1 MEIHMRN
8 FRLSA
13 FALAAA
19 LLAAPALA
27 QEPNT
32 SVQAQVA
39 VEQATSNAAGWWTSL
54 GDPVLSTLIQQ
65 GLDANLDIEQAHARI
80 RRSHALLQSAKASS
94 GPSGSVGLQGRAA
107 QASEAEAPETPSA
120 QRRSDSV
127 QLGMEFSWEVDLF
140 GRLGAQSSAAAQR
153 VKAAEAQAQGV
164 RLAVSAEIAHAY
176 FSLIG
181 AREQLQ
187 LARAVAENRQRT
199 LNLVQVR
206 AHGGIAAPIDNV
218 RAQAEAEAALADI
231 PVHEAAARMATHRLA
246 VLTGMSPLGFELP
259 TSNTVQPSSVAV
271 PIPAAAAWLTQRP
284 DILAQ
289 EAELRARALD
299 VKAVRA
305 EFFPRL
311 SITGVLGFL
320 AGSVTGLGAASSV
333 SWLSAPSL
341 MAPLFDR
348 PRIEARLAVAKADQ
362 KEALAG
368 YRQRILLATE
378 EVENA
383 LAQYSAGQQQFNALQ
398 RRAQHAAQAERLA
411 RVRYEAGAAELL
423 ELLDA
428 QRSAQQSQSALAQ
441 TLMQQR
447 QNLVAV
453 FKGIGCGV
461 GSADAGMA
469 SSGA

>member
-1 MEIHMRN
+1 MHK
-8 FRLSA
+8 FRLSTL
-13 FALAAA
+13 ALAAA
-19 LLAAPALA
+19 MLAAPALA

-32 SVQAQVA
+32 SLQTQVA
-39 VEQATSNAAGWWTSL
+39 VERAAPSTAGWWTSL
-54 GDPVLSTLIQQ
+54 GDPALSTLIQQ

-80 RRSHALLQSAKASS
+80 RRSHALLQGAKASA
-94 GPSGSVGLQGRAA
+94 GPSGSFGLQGRAA
-107 QASEAEAPETPSA
+107 QASEAEAPGTSSA
-120 QRRSDSV
+120 RRRGDHV

-181 AREQLQ
+181 SREQLQ
-187 LARAVAENRQRT
+187 LARAVAENRDRT
-199 LNLVQVR
+199 LKLVQVR
-206 AHGGIAAPIDNV
+206 AQGGFAAPIDGV
-218 RAQAEAEAALADI
+218 RAQAELEAALADI
-231 PVHEAAARMATHRLA
+231 PVHEAAARVATHRLA
-246 VLTGMSPLGFELP
+246 VLTGVSPLGFELP
-259 TSNTVQPSSVAV
+259 TSNTVQPSSIAV
-271 PIPAAAAWLTQRP
+271 RIPDAAAWLAQRP
-284 DILAQ
+284 DVLAQ

-299 VKAVRA
+299 VKSVRA

-348 PRIEARLAVAKADQ
+348 PRIEARMAVAKADQ
-362 KEALAG
+362 KEALAA

-383 LAQYSAGQQQFNALQ
+383 LAIYSAGQQQFNALQ
-398 RRAQHAAQAERLA
+398 RRAQHATQADRLA

-428 QRSAQQSQSALAQ
+428 QRSSQQSQSALAQ

-453 FKGIGCGV
+453 FKGMGGPAGSGV
-461 GSADAGMA
+461 
-469 SSGA
+469 

>member
-1 MEIHMRN
+1 
-8 FRLSA
+8 
-13 FALAAA
+13 
-19 LLAAPALA
+19 
-27 QEPNT
+27 
-32 SVQAQVA
+32 
-39 VEQATSNAAGWWTSL
+39 
-54 GDPVLSTLIQQ
+54 
-65 GLDANLDIEQAHARI
+65 
-80 RRSHALLQSAKASS
+80 
-94 GPSGSVGLQGRAA
+94 
-107 QASEAEAPETPSA
+107 
-120 QRRSDSV
+120 
-127 QLGMEFSWEVDLF
+127 
-140 GRLGAQSSAAAQR
+140 

-187 LARAVAENRQRT
+187 LARAVAENRDRT
-199 LNLVQVR
+199 LKLVQVR
-206 AHGGIAAPIDNV
+206 AQGGIAAPIDDV
-218 RAQAEAEAALADI
+218 RAQAELEAALADI
-231 PVHEAAARMATHRLA
+231 PVHEAAARVATHRLA
-246 VLTGMSPLGFELP
+246 VLIGVSPQGFELP
-259 TSNTVQPSSVAV
+259 TSDTVQPSSIVV
-271 PIPAAAAWLTQRP
+271 RIPDAAAWLAQRP
-284 DILAQ
+284 DVLAQ

-299 VKAVRA
+299 VKSVRA
-305 EFFPRL
+305 EFFPKL

-362 KEALAG
+362 REALAA

-383 LAQYSAGQQQFNALQ
+383 LAQYTAGQQQFNAMQ

-428 QRSAQQSQSALAQ
+428 QRSSQQSQSALAQ

-453 FKGIGCGV
+453 FKGIGG
-461 GSADAGMA
+461 GSAA
-469 SSGA
+469 

>member
-1 MEIHMRN
+1 MEIHMHN

-27 QEPNT
+27 QETNA
-32 SVQAQVA
+32 SQQAQVTA
-39 VEQATSNAAGWWTSL
+39 EQATPSTAGWWAAL
-54 GDPVLSTLIQQ
+54 GDPVLSALIQR

-80 RRSHALLQSAKASS
+80 RRSHALLQAAKASF
-94 GPSGSVGLQGRAA
+94 GPSGSAGLQGQSA
-107 QASEAEAPETPSA
+107 QASETEASGTSRA
-120 QRRSDSV
+120 QRRSDNV
-127 QLGMEFSWEVDLF
+127 QFGMEFSWEIDLF
-140 GRLGAQSSAAAQR
+140 GRLRSQSSAAGQR
-153 VKAAEAQAQGV
+153 LQATEAEAQGV

-187 LARAVAENRQRT
+187 LARAVAQNRQRT
-199 LNLVQVR
+199 LNLVHVR
-206 AHGGIAAPIDNV
+206 AQGGIAAPIDDV
-218 RAQAEAEAALADI
+218 RAQAEVEAALADI
-231 PVHEAAARMATHRLA
+231 PVHEASARVAVHRLA
-246 VLTGMSPLGFELP
+246 VLTATSPSGFELP
-259 TSNTVQPSSVAV
+259 TSDTVQPNSVAIR
-271 PIPAAAAWLTQRP
+271 IPDAAAWLAHRP
-284 DILAQ
+284 DVLAQ

-348 PRIEARLAVAKADQ
+348 PRIQARLEAAKANQ

-383 LAQYSAGQQQFNALQ
+383 LARYSAGQQQFNALQ
-398 RRAQHAAQAERLA
+398 RRAQHSAQAERLA

-428 QRSAQQSQSALAQ
+428 QRSSQQAQSALAQ
-441 TLMQQR
+441 ALMQQR

-453 FKGIGCGV
+453 FKGIGG
-461 GSADAGMA
+461 G
-469 SSGA
+469 SGA

>member
-1 MEIHMRN
+1 MEVQMHP
-8 FRLSA
+8 FKLT
-13 FALAAA
+13 ALAVAA
-19 LLAAPALA
+19 AMLAAPTLA

-32 SVQAQVA
+32 SVQAQVT
-39 VEQATSNAAGWWTSL
+39 VEQAASAAGWWTSL

-80 RRSHALLQSAKASS
+80 ARSRALLQGARASS
-94 GPSGSVGLQGRAA
+94 GPSGSVGLQARAA
-107 QASEAEAPETPSA
+107 QASEAEAPGTSSA

-140 GRLGAQSSAAAQR
+140 GRLRAQSSAAAHR

-187 LARAVAENRQRT
+187 VARAVAENRDRT
-199 LNLVQVR
+199 LKLVQLR
-206 AHGGIAAPIDNV
+206 AQGGIAAPIDDV
-218 RAQAEAEAALADI
+218 RAQAELEATLADI
-231 PVHEAAARMATHRLA
+231 PVHEAAARVATHRLA
-246 VLTGMSPLGFELP
+246 VLTGVSPLGFALP
-259 TSNTVQPSSVAV
+259 TSDTVRPSSIVV
-271 PIPAAAAWLTQRP
+271 RIPDAWLTQRP
-284 DILAQ
+284 DVLAQ

-299 VKAVRA
+299 VNSVRA

-348 PRIEARLAVAKADQ
+348 SRIEARLAVAKADQ
-362 KEALAG
+362 KEALAV

-383 LAQYSAGQQQFNALQ
+383 LANYSAGQQQFNALQ

-411 RVRYEAGAAELL
+411 RVRYEAGSAELL

-428 QRSAQQSQSALAQ
+428 QRSSQQAQAALAQ

-453 FKGIGCGV
+453 FKGIGGP
-461 GSADAGMA
+461 AGA
-469 SSGA
+469 GA

>member
-1 MEIHMRN
+1 MQK
-8 FRLSA
+8 FKLSA
-13 FALAAA
+13 LALAAA
-19 LLAAPALA
+19 LLAAPAWA
-27 QEPNT
+27 QEQNT

-39 VEQATSNAAGWWTSL
+39 VARAATSAAGWWTPL
-54 GDPVLSTLIQQ
+54 GDPVLSTLIEQ

-80 RRSHALLQSAKASS
+80 ARSHALLQGARASFR
-94 GPSGSVGLQGRAA
+94 PSGSVGLRGHAA
-107 QASEAEAPETPSA
+107 QASETEAPGTSSA

-140 GRLGAQSSAAAQR
+140 GRLRAQSSAAGQR

-187 LARAVAENRQRT
+187 LARAVAENRART
-199 LNLVQVR
+199 LKLVQVR
-206 AHGGIAAPIDNV
+206 AQGGVAAPIDDV
-218 RAQAEAEAALADI
+218 RAQAELEAALADI
-231 PVHEAAARMATHRLA
+231 PVHEAAARVATHRLA
-246 VLTGMSPLGFELP
+246 VLTGMSPVGFELP
-259 TSNTVQPSSVAV
+259 TSDTVRPGSVV
-271 PIPAAAAWLTQRP
+271 LRIPDAAAWLAQRP
-284 DILAQ
+284 DVLAQ

-299 VKAVRA
+299 VKSVRA

-362 KEALAG
+362 REALAA
-368 YRQRILLATE
+368 YRKRILLATE

-383 LAQYSAGQQQFNALQ
+383 LANYSAGQQQFNALQ
-398 RRAQHAAQAERLA
+398 RRAQHAAHAERLA

-428 QRSAQQSQSALAQ
+428 QRSAQQAQSALAQ

-453 FKGIGCGV
+453 FKGMGGP
-461 GSADAGMA
+461 AGA
-469 SSGA
+469 